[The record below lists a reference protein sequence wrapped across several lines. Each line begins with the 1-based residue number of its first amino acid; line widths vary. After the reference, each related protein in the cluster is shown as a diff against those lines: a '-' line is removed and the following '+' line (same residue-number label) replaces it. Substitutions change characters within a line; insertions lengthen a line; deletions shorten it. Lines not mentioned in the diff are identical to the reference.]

1 MKKNVVKQI
10 LLISIFLFLY
20 SCETTKV
27 VKKKPTTDKIYYAS
41 SGFALVYYDDLYKNK
56 IVSKRISN
64 DKIEVLHSSLKKNTP
79 IIILNPETS
88 LSIEAKVTNKSK
100 YPNIFNIVISEK
112 IASILKID
120 LKNPYIEI
128 VEIKK
133 NIKFIAKNTNT
144 FDEEKN
150 VAQNAPV
157 EDIKVDDLNIYKKKK
172 ENNKK
177 KNLSN
182 YIIIIADFYYLE
194 SAKNLQKDLINRSTI
209 KNILIKKVINN
220 KYRLY
225 VGPFVDFNALKF
237 TYISLNKLGFYEL
250 NIYKNL

>member
-1 MKKNVVKQI
+1 MKKNVVKKI
-10 LLISIFLFLY
+10 SLISIFLFLY
-20 SCETTKV
+20 ACETTNV
-27 VKKKPTTDKIYYAS
+27 VKKKQSTDKIYYTS
-41 SGFALVYYDDLYKNK
+41 SGFALVYYDDLYINK
-56 IVSKRISN
+56 IVSKRIFN

-133 NIKFIAKNTNT
+133 NIKFIAKNANT

-157 EDIKVDDLNIYKKKK
+157 EDIKVDDLNTYKKKK
-172 ENNKK
+172 KNKK
-177 KNLSN
+177 KILSN
-182 YIIIIADFYYLE
+182 YIIIISDFYYLE
-194 SAKNLQKDLINRSTI
+194 SAKNLQKDLINRSNI
-209 KNILIKKVINN
+209 KNILIKKIVNN

-225 VGPFVDFNALKF
+225 VGPFADFNALKF
-237 TYISLNKLGFYEL
+237 TYISLNKLGFDEL